1 VIADMMDK
9 ELAPIWLQSDF
20 TERQLH
26 LKPPVS
32 RWVAKALCRISVPL
46 FYSLGCIPVY
56 ANDYSRMHETVEM
69 SMEVLREGK
78 FLLVFPEDY
87 RLPKDPVTKIQPF
100 QHSFVRVGERYY
112 AETGERLEFYPLTI
126 HGTGNLV
133 VGKPVVFNPLNQ
145 VGAERRRLKELMED
159 SISAMYMNLEGGNA
173 SGALSA
179 ERK

>member
-1 VIADMMDK
+1 LPVRLACKPTAD
-9 ELAPIWLQSDF
+9 W
-20 TERQLH
+20 
-26 LKPPVS
+26 
-32 RWVAKALCRISVPL
+32 RIL
-46 FYSLGCIPVY
+46 W
-56 ANDYSRMHETVEM
+56 
-69 SMEVLREGK
+69 EGK

-100 QHSFVRVGERYY
+100 QHSFVRFGERYY

-159 SISAMYMNLEGGNA
+159 SITAMYMNLEGGNA

>member
-1 VIADMMDK
+1 LPVRLACKPTAD
-9 ELAPIWLQSDF
+9 W
-20 TERQLH
+20 
-26 LKPPVS
+26 
-32 RWVAKALCRISVPL
+32 RIL
-46 FYSLGCIPVY
+46 W
-56 ANDYSRMHETVEM
+56 
-69 SMEVLREGK
+69 EGK

-112 AETGERLEFYPLTI
+112 AETGKRLEFYPLTI

-133 VGKPVVFNPLNQ
+133 VGKPVAFNPLNQ
-145 VGAERRRLKELMED
+145 VGAERRRLNELMED
-159 SISAMYMNLEGGNA
+159 SITAKYMNLEGGNA

>member
-1 VIADMMDK
+1 
-9 ELAPIWLQSDF
+9 
-20 TERQLH
+20 
-26 LKPPVS
+26 
-32 RWVAKALCRISVPL
+32 
-46 FYSLGCIPVY
+46 
-56 ANDYSRMHETVEM
+56 
-69 SMEVLREGK
+69 MEVLREGK